1 MPQVSRKPL
10 DRETASRLFESFF
23 RAIGL
28 LNRQD
33 AEVFLND
40 LLTRTER
47 VMLAKRLAIS
57 ILLDAGKT
65 YQHVKELLNVSQ
77 STITAVGKTLE
88 LSGGYR
94 RAIEKLKKSERWKE
108 FWQELERFHFQNV
121 NARYTFSEEDEIK
134 RKLGHRK
141 KTLV

>member
-1 MPQVSRKPL
+1 MPQISRRPL
-10 DRETASRLFESFF
+10 DRETANRLFESFF
-23 RAIGL
+23 RTIGL

-33 AEVFLND
+33 AELFLDD

-57 ILLDAGKT
+57 ILLDVGKT
-65 YQHVKELLNVSQ
+65 YQHIKELLNVSQ
-77 STITAVGKTLE
+77 STITVVGKTLE

-108 FWQELERFHFQNV
+108 FWQELERLHFRNV
-121 NARYTFSEEDEIK
+121 SAKYTFAEEDEVK
-134 RKLGHRK
+134 RRLGHRK
-141 KTLV
+141 KTLG

>member
-10 DRETASRLFESFF
+10 DRETANRLFESFF

-65 YQHVKELLNVSQ
+65 YQHIKELLNVSQ
-77 STITAVGKTLE
+77 STITAVVKTLE

>member
-10 DRETASRLFESFF
+10 DRETANRLFESFF

-65 YQHVKELLNVSQ
+65 YQHIKELLNVSQ

-141 KTLV
+141 KTLI

>member
-1 MPQVSRKPL
+1 MPQISRRPL
-10 DRETASRLFESFF
+10 DRETANRLFESFF
-23 RAIGL
+23 RTIGL

-33 AEVFLND
+33 AELFLDD

-65 YQHVKELLNVSQ
+65 YQHIKELLNVSQ

-141 KTLV
+141 KTLI

>member
-10 DRETASRLFESFF
+10 DRETANRLFESFF

-65 YQHVKELLNVSQ
+65 YQHIKELLNVSQ